1 MNKVRNREELQSY
14 ILKLMK
20 DNSSVL
26 EKKIFYNIAKHSKHF
41 KDSCNKNKSNSRS
54 FDFLKISFS
63 YYDIIG
69 NEKENISL
77 VKEALLALQTKEI
90 WFEEK
95 GQEDTQLILLSIIVF
110 SEIEEESDII
120 SFAIHP
126 MILDCICSM
135 TEEQIET
142 FKY

>member
-1 MNKVRNREELQSY
+1 MKKVRNREELQSY

-41 KDSCNKNKSNSRS
+41 KNSCNKNKSNSRS

-69 NEKENISL
+69 KEKENISL

-126 MILDCICSM
+126 TILDCICSM
-135 TEEQIET
+135 TKEQIEI
-142 FKY
+142 FRN

>member
-1 MNKVRNREELQSY
+1 MKKVRNREELQSY

-26 EKKIFYNIAKHSKHF
+26 EKKIFYNIAKHSKRF
-41 KDSCNKNKSNSRS
+41 KNSCDKNKSNSGS
-54 FDFLKISFS
+54 FDFLKISFN
-63 YYDIIG
+63 YDIIG
-69 NEKENISL
+69 KEKENIFL

-110 SEIEEESDII
+110 SEIEEESDTI
-120 SFAIHP
+120 SFAINP
-126 MILDCICSM
+126 IIWDCICSM